1 MENSTTEQKY
11 LKMKGR
17 AGFHFG
23 THAVMLVGFAGLLI
37 LILGILQSVFW
48 VGDGVS
54 TSMAGAFLSLLLLPG
69 LFKSGMELD
78 PESSRFR
85 EFDGFLGRNKDEWIA
100 VERDDYLSIVGF
112 TQTQSGS
119 GRRPSAT
126 VTMGMSKVYFWS
138 GDWHLELFKGDYDQA
153 LKFAEKFAGIYQL
166 AINDVNKDQDLA
178 GPSQGD
184 MNHSF

>member
-23 THAVMLVGFAGLLI
+23 THAVMLVGACGAVIFM
-37 LILGILQSVFW
+37 LGVLQTIV
-48 VGDGVS
+48 GVS
-54 TSMAGAFLSLLLLPG
+54 EGLSSMLAGAFLSLLLLPG
-69 LFKSGMELD
+69 LFRSGMELD
-78 PESSRFR
+78 QENKRFR
-85 EFDGFLGRNKDEWIA
+85 EFDGFLGRNKDEWID
-100 VERDDYLSIVGF
+100 VGSEDYLSIVGF

>member
-1 MENSTTEQKY
+1 
-11 LKMKGR
+11 MKGR

-23 THAVMLVGFAGLLI
+23 THAVMLVGLVGAAILGLGVLQM
-37 LILGILQSVFW
+37 ILGIEE
-48 VGDGVS
+48 GTS

-69 LFKSGMELD
+69 LFRSGMELD
-78 PESSRFR
+78 EENSRFR
-85 EFDGFLGRNKDEWIA
+85 EYDGFLGRNKDEWID
-100 VERDDYLSIVGF
+100 VTRDDYLSIVGF

-153 LKFAEKFAGIYQL
+153 LKFAKRFAGIYQL